1 VVLMIGFENIFDNTK
16 MNMVSGFNGSF
27 DQMTRFKNK
36 GDRNVIKKSKEIIW
50 LKSTHH
56 LEYLNQNANSAYFM

>member
-1 VVLMIGFENIFDNTK
+1 VILIIGFENIFGTTK

-27 DQMTRFKNK
+27 DQMTRLKNK
-36 GDRNVIKKSKEIIW
+36 RDHNAIKKSKEIIW